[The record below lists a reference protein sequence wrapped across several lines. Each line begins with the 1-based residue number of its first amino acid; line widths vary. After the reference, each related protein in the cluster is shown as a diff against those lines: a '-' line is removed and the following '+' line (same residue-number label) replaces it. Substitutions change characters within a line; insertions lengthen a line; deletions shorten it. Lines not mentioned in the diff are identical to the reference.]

1 MNTILRVIVIP
12 SYNETLALPKLL
24 TELRSELT
32 GNEAVIVMDDSET
45 SISDEIRNT
54 CLQIVKG
61 YRFQFI
67 FENSGKKQG
76 RGAAIR
82 RGMRLAHSM
91 FENLQYV
98 IECDADGSHR
108 AEDILR
114 VMNSE
119 RIEDLLIGSRYL
131 QGSRIIGWPFS
142 RRLFSWS
149 LNHFI
154 PALTKVPVS
163 DITNGLRRYSSVA
176 IDRILA
182 TKQENSG
189 FIYLSEQAIIV
200 KNANLTIAEIPI
212 VFVDRTL
219 GKSTVTWREISSSLL
234 GVAKLFASNPV
245 RKR

>member
-1 MNTILRVIVIP
+1 
-12 SYNETLALPKLL
+12 
-24 TELRSELT
+24 
-32 GNEAVIVMDDSET
+32 
-45 SISDEIRNT
+45 
-54 CLQIVKG
+54 
-61 YRFQFI
+61 
-67 FENSGKKQG
+67 
-76 RGAAIR
+76 
-82 RGMRLAHSM
+82 
-91 FENLQYV
+91 
-98 IECDADGSHR
+98 
-108 AEDILR
+108 
-114 VMNSE
+114 
-119 RIEDLLIGSRYL
+119 
-131 QGSRIIGWPFS
+131 
-142 RRLFSWS
+142 
-149 LNHFI
+149 
-154 PALTKVPVS
+154 VPVS